1 MKPKASALAFVAL
14 TALIGLFTLHAAA
27 CSGGASNTTKI
38 SGGAGAAGSTTG
50 SAGSTPGAAGST
62 TMGSAGALGTAGS
75 SGVAGAAAGSVGS
88 AGAVGTPGF
97 GGSEGTAGVPGMAGA
112 GGGAAGSDGGAGAAP
127 TVDGSADAAKP
138 HSVFPATTIVKMMV
152 VGSSNEIGTCWRAFL
167 WQELRMNG
175 IMNFDFVGQQNGGP
189 DCGVGMFDSDLQA
202 MSGIIITDIPASTYA
217 AWFKANLPDVVL
229 MHFGGADLLS
239 GKPIAGVMKAYS
251 TFLEQA
257 RIANPKIILLI
268 AQHTPEGKDTVLELN
283 ADIATWAPQN
293 STAASPVVAVDLYTG
308 ILPSDESDGVHLNAV
323 GSQKVADRWY
333 AALKPFFKP

>member
-1 MKPKASALAFVAL
+1 MKPKASTLSFVAL
-14 TALIGLFTLHAAA
+14 TVLLAVEAAA
-27 CSGGASNTTKI
+27 CSGGASTPKATTTPKT
-38 SGGAGAAGSTTG
+38 SGSAGAAGSTMG
-50 SAGSTPGAAGST
+50 SAGSMTV
-62 TMGSAGALGTAGS
+62 GSAGSVGTAGA
-75 SGVAGAAAGSVGS
+75 SGTSGAAGAAAGSVGT
-88 AGAVGTPGF
+88 AGATGTPGT
-97 GGSEGTAGVPGMAGA
+97 GGAAGTAGVPGMAGA
-112 GGGAAGSDGGAGAAP
+112 GGGSAGADGGAGASP
-127 TVDGSADAAKP
+127 PVDGSADATA
-138 HSVFPATTIVKMMV
+138 HAVFPATTIVKMMV

-167 WQELRMNG
+167 WQELRKNG

-202 MSGIIITDIPASTYA
+202 MSGIIITDIPGSTYA
-217 AWFKANLPDVVL
+217 AWFKANTPDVVL

-283 ADIATWAPQN
+283 ADIAAWAPQN
-293 STAASPVVAVDLYTG
+293 STAMSPVVAVDLYTG
-308 ILPSDESDGVHLNAV
+308 ILASDLSDGVHLNAV